1 MDSKKFKWIIFWA
14 VMLGSV
20 YFLWPTFLWYRMSPD
35 EKLNSQKTKDKI
47 VSKILNLGLD
57 LQGGIHLVLEI
68 DADKLEKD
76 TNLQDALNR
85 AIEIIR
91 NRIDQF
97 GVSEPFI
104 AKQGEKW
111 IVVQLPGIKD
121 PQAAI
126 DLIGKTALMEF
137 RLVEN
142 TGAIEKVAAKA
153 RESGVQ
159 LNDIYDEN
167 HKVKKEFAELIPR
180 GYEVLPGKE
189 EGYFLVTASAQVTG
203 AYLTDAKMKIGGEY
217 NMPYVGIDFNKDGAK
232 LFAAVTEANIEKR
245 LAIVLDGVV
254 QSAPVIRSRIPDGH
268 AIIEGNFTAEEA
280 SGLAIV
286 LRAGALPA
294 PVKII
299 ENRTIGPSLGRDS
312 VNAGLIA
319 CLVGLLLV
327 VGFML
332 FYYKSSG
339 LIANMA
345 LTLNILVLL
354 GLMSL
359 FHATLTLPGI
369 AGIILTIGMAV
380 DANVLILER
389 MREELRNGKTVRVAV
404 DLGYEKAFSAIID
417 SNLTTL
423 IAAAFLFQ
431 FGTGPI
437 KGFAVTLTLGI
448 ITSMYTAIVVTH
460 QIYDT
465 WLQGRQV
472 ERLSI

>member
-1 MDSKKFKWIIFWA
+1 MNAKSFKWGIFW
-14 VMLGSV
+14 VVLLGSI
-20 YFLWPTFLWYRMSPD
+20 YFLWPTFLWYQMSME
-35 EKLNSQKTKDKI
+35 EKIKAQQMKDNI
-47 VSKILNLGLD
+47 VSKALNLGLD

-68 DADKLEKD
+68 DNTKLGK
-76 TNLQDALNR
+76 NVNISDALNR

-126 DLIGKTALMEF
+126 DLIGKTALLEF

-142 TGAIEKVAAKA
+142 TNVIEKVTAKA
-153 RESGVQ
+153 RELGIKPT
-159 LNDIYDEN
+159 DIYDEK
-167 HKVKKEFAELIPR
+167 HQLKKEFADLIPK

-189 EGYFLVTASAQVTG
+189 EGYYLVTTSAQITG
-203 AYLTDAKMKIGGEY
+203 AYLTDAKMKIGGQY
-217 NMPYVGIDFNKDGAK
+217 NMPYVGIDFNNDGAK
-232 LFAAVTEANIEKR
+232 IFSKVTEANIEKR
-245 LAIVLDGVV
+245 LAIILDGVV

-268 AIIEGNFTAEEA
+268 AIIEGSFTADEA
-280 SGLAIV
+280 SGLAII

-294 PVKII
+294 PVRVI

-312 VNAGLIA
+312 IKSGLTA
-319 CLVGLLLV
+319 CLIGFILV
-327 VGFML
+327 IGFMI
-332 FYYKSSG
+332 FYYKMSG
-339 LIANMA
+339 LIANVA
-345 LTLNILVLL
+345 VLLNILVLL

-359 FHATLTLPGI
+359 LHSTLTLPGI
-369 AGIILTIGMAV
+369 AGIILTVGMAV

-389 MREELRNGKTVRVAV
+389 VREELRNGKTVRVSI
-404 DLGYEKAFSAIID
+404 DLGYERAFSAIID
-417 SNLTTL
+417 SNITTL

-431 FGTGPI
+431 FGTGPV

-448 ITSMYTAIVVTH
+448 LTSMYTAIVVTH
-460 QIYDT
+460 QIYDG
-465 WLQGRQV
+465 WFAGRQV
-472 ERLSI
+472 DKLSI

>member
-1 MDSKKFKWIIFWA
+1 MDYKKFKWIIFWA
-14 VMLGSV
+14 VLLGSV
-20 YFLWPTFLWYRMSPD
+20 YFLWPTFLWYRLSPD
-35 EKLNSQKTKDKI
+35 EKLNAQKTKDKI

-57 LQGGIHLVLEI
+57 LQGGVHLVLEI
-68 DADKLEKD
+68 DDTKLDKGMD
-76 TNLQDALNR
+76 VADALNR

-137 RLVEN
+137 RLVED
-142 TGAIEKVAAKA
+142 TAAIEKVAAKA
-153 RESGVQ
+153 RDLGVQ
-159 LNDIYDEN
+159 LKDIYDEN
-167 HKVKKEFAELIPR
+167 RKVKKEFAELIPA

-189 EGYFLVTASAQVTG
+189 EGYFLVTTTAQVTG

-217 NMPYVGIDFNKDGAK
+217 NMPYVGIDFNRDGAK
-232 LFAAVTEANIEKR
+232 LFAAITEANIEKR

-294 PVKII
+294 PVRII
-299 ENRTIGPSLGRDS
+299 ENRTVGPSLGRDS
-312 VNAGLIA
+312 VKAGLIA
-319 CLVGLLLV
+319 CFVGLLLV

-359 FHATLTLPGI
+359 LHATLTLPGI

-389 MREELRNGKTVRVAV
+389 IREELRNGKTVRVAV

-465 WLQGRQV
+465 WLSGRQI

>member
-1 MDSKKFKWIIFWA
+1 M
-14 VMLGSV
+14 GSV
-20 YFLWPTFLWYRMSPD
+20 YFLWPTFLWYRLSTE
-35 EKLNSQKTKDKI
+35 EKLNAQKTKDKI

-57 LQGGIHLVLEI
+57 LQGGVHLVLEI
-68 DADKLEKD
+68 DDTKLDKGMD
-76 TNLQDALNR
+76 VADALNR

-137 RLVEN
+137 RLVED
-142 TGAIEKVAAKA
+142 TAAIEKVAAKA
-153 RESGVQ
+153 RDLGVQ
-159 LNDIYDEN
+159 LKDIYDEN
-167 HKVKKEFAELIPR
+167 RKVKKEFAELIPA

-189 EGYFLVTASAQVTG
+189 EGYFLVTTTAQVTG

-217 NMPYVGIDFNKDGAK
+217 NMPYVGIDFNRDGAK
-232 LFAAVTEANIEKR
+232 LFAAITEANIEKR

-294 PVKII
+294 PVRII
-299 ENRTIGPSLGRDS
+299 ENRTVGPSLGRDS
-312 VNAGLIA
+312 VKAGLIA
-319 CLVGLLLV
+319 CFVGLLLV

-359 FHATLTLPGI
+359 LHATLTLPGI

-389 MREELRNGKTVRVAV
+389 IREELRNGKTVRVAV

-465 WLQGRQV
+465 WLSGRQI

>member
-1 MDSKKFKWIIFWA
+1 
-14 VMLGSV
+14 
-20 YFLWPTFLWYRMSPD
+20 
-35 EKLNSQKTKDKI
+35 
-47 VSKILNLGLD
+47 
-57 LQGGIHLVLEI
+57 
-68 DADKLEKD
+68 
-76 TNLQDALNR
+76 
-85 AIEIIR
+85 
-91 NRIDQF
+91 
-97 GVSEPFI
+97 
-104 AKQGEKW
+104 
-111 IVVQLPGIKD
+111 
-121 PQAAI
+121 
-126 DLIGKTALMEF
+126 
-137 RLVEN
+137 
-142 TGAIEKVAAKA
+142 
-153 RESGVQ
+153 
-159 LNDIYDEN
+159 
-167 HKVKKEFAELIPR
+167 
-180 GYEVLPGKE
+180 
-189 EGYFLVTASAQVTG
+189 

-232 LFAAVTEANIEKR
+232 LFAAITEANIEKR

-339 LIANMA
+339 LIANTA
-345 LTLNILVLL
+345 LILNILVLL

-404 DLGYEKAFSAIID
+404 DLGYEKAFSAIVD

-448 ITSMYTAIVVTH
+448 MTSMYTAIVVTH

-465 WLQGRQV
+465 WLSGRHI